1 MKKVFKQKILF
12 AIIALSFISGIWFSC
27 RKVPIVYSTT
37 SEVNIVGYI
46 DEHLDSFSFFRQM
59 LKETG
64 YDGFLDAYGSYTL
77 FLPTNSAIKTYLN
90 SRNKDSVSQLNVD
103 SVKDFLKFHLINDTV
118 YTISFTDGKL
128 PYLTMYGQY
137 LVTGASN
144 TNGSTYYRVNRQANI
159 IESNLRQGNG
169 VIHVID
175 NVLTPATKTLAGLV
189 ASDPAYSIFAQAM
202 KTTGIYDSLNISAVD
217 NTDTTKAWLTLFA
230 EPDSV
235 FEANGIHSYDDLKEK
250 FSNTGNPKD
259 PNDSLHLFV
268 DYHIVNRANYLA
280 DIVTVTSYSTWAPL
294 QAITVKYSNDSILLN
309 DDVFNGVHEPGI
321 MVARTGSDVSAT
333 NGVLHKAT
341 SLLYIK
347 ERSPFAVYWD
357 VCQYTEIM
365 NLPAYYGKQSYY
377 YPWDQLP
384 SFITAADGK
393 SSRPQIGYVGGV
405 GGSSPVVNY
414 DYLEL
419 PMGSNRMAWVELKTP
434 MLVAGTYKVWICW
447 RTAGK
452 SQILQVSIDSTVM
465 QRTYNKSIYLP
476 SGTDAVLEAQG
487 WKHYT
492 TSTSSNV
499 PGYLVGTIN
508 IQTTGQHTIR
518 FTALSGGDNY
528 NWLDMIEFIPSEMD
542 QQWPRFDQ
550 DGIAHYSASE

>member
-1 MKKVFKQKILF
+1 MKKVFKQRVLF
-12 AIIALSFISGIWFSC
+12 AVIALSFISGIWLSC
-27 RKVPIVYSTT
+27 RKVPIVYSTST
-37 SEVNIVGYI
+37 DVNIVGYI
-46 DEHLDSFSFFRQM
+46 DEHLDSFSLFRQM
-59 LKETG
+59 LSVTG
-64 YDGFLDAYGSYTL
+64 YDGFLSAYGSYTL
-77 FLPTNSAIKTYLN
+77 FLPTNSAVQSYLK
-90 SRNKDSVSQLNVD
+90 SRSKDSISQLNVD

-144 TNGSTYYRVNRQANI
+144 SNGSTYYRVNRQANI
-159 IESNLRQGNG
+159 IESNLREGNG

-189 ASDPAYSIFAQAM
+189 SADPDYSIFAEAL
-202 KTTGIYDSLNISAVD
+202 KATGLYDSLNIAAVD
-217 NTDTTKAWLTLFA
+217 NADSTKAWLTLFA
-230 EPDSV
+230 QTDSV
-235 FEANGIHSYDDLKEK
+235 FNANGINSYEDLKEK
-250 FSNTGNPKD
+250 YSNTGNPKD
-259 PNDSLHLFV
+259 PYDSLHLFV

-294 QAITVKYSNDSILLN
+294 QALTVKYSNDSILLN

-321 MVARTGSDVSAT
+321 LIPRTGSDVSAT
-333 NGVLHKAT
+333 NGVLHKTT
-341 SLLYIK
+341 SLLSIK
-347 ERSPFAVYWD
+347 QRSPFPVYWD

-393 SSRPQIGYVGGV
+393 SSRPQIGYVGGAS
-405 GGSSPVVNY
+405 GSSPVVNY

-419 PMGSNRMAWVELKTP
+419 PMGSNRMDWVELKTP

-465 QRTYNKSIYLP
+465 QRTYNKSVYLP

-492 TSTSSNV
+492 TSTSNTV
-499 PGYLVGTIN
+499 PGYLVGTID

-518 FTALSGGDNY
+518 FTALSGGDNS
-528 NWLDMIEFIPSEMD
+528 NWLDMIQFIPSEMD
-542 QQWPRFDQ
+542 QLWPRFDQ